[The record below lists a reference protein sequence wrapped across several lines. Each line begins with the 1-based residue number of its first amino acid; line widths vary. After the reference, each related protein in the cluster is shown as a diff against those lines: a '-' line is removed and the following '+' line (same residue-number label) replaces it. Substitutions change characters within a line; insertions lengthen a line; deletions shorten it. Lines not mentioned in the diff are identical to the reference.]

1 MAIYLS
7 NFEKTLKSL
16 LSVSFLLIIFDSY
29 EIFEVP
35 LSWLGSFLLT
45 LIVFILY
52 RKEEIKFNQ
61 LIFVCVLVG
70 LMPTL
75 LTLNY
80 SFNSEDEIIYILLRI
95 FSFISFAFT
104 SFVISKSNYK
114 KVVLASLKSTFY
126 IAILFSLYL
135 YIAQIFN
142 LYEPFRN
149 RPGTGILGFD
159 QQNNFWISGSHRM
172 VGTFREP
179 VFLVSILFPIF
190 LVVHFKNMNSIK
202 FYIGAA
208 LLFGLTKSE
217 LALILV
223 IFLIIIDLFRKNIGF
238 NNLIFFLV
246 FFICFFIPIKECDIS
261 PTNIECPQY
270 TITDSTSSNQFN
282 NEEIENINES
292 TESTVTNQL
301 DSVQFED
308 SERSD
313 IISFTLDFISLN
325 SGFGFNNT
333 NEIYT
338 KHLSKNINHEMYLV
352 NRTSPE
358 YLKVKYLSKSFGTG
372 RYFLTYENIN
382 IQNNLL
388 FNTFSIGLIYLVFIM
403 LFLIY
408 FFYKDFD
415 QGLKYLLLV
424 ASISLASFEDLL
436 PIFGLCIGLMFTM
449 DRNES

>member
-80 SFNSEDEIIYILLRI
+80 SFYSEDEIIYILLRI

-352 NRTSPE
+352 NRTLPE
-358 YLKVKYLSKSFGTG
+358 YLKVRYLSKSFGTG

-408 FFYKDFD
+408 VFYKDFD

>member
-80 SFNSEDEIIYILLRI
+80 SFYSEDEIIYILLRI

-282 NEEIENINES
+282 TEEIENINES

-352 NRTSPE
+352 NRTLPE
-358 YLKVKYLSKSFGTG
+358 YLKVRYLSKSFGTG

-424 ASISLASFEDLL
+424 VSISLASFEDLL

>member
-80 SFNSEDEIIYILLRI
+80 SFYSEDEIIYILLRI

-190 LVVHFKNMNSIK
+190 LVVHFKNMNSVK

-313 IISFTLDFISLN
+313 IISFTLDFI
-325 SGFGFNNT
+325 
-333 NEIYT
+333 
-338 KHLSKNINHEMYLV
+338 
-352 NRTSPE
+352 
-358 YLKVKYLSKSFGTG
+358 
-372 RYFLTYENIN
+372 
-382 IQNNLL
+382 
-388 FNTFSIGLIYLVFIM
+388 
-403 LFLIY
+403 
-408 FFYKDFD
+408 
-415 QGLKYLLLV
+415 
-424 ASISLASFEDLL
+424 
-436 PIFGLCIGLMFTM
+436 
-449 DRNES
+449 

>member
-80 SFNSEDEIIYILLRI
+80 SFYSEDEIIYILLRI

-223 IFLIIIDLFRKNIGF
+223 IFLIIIDLIRKNIGF
-238 NNLIFFLV
+238 NNLIFFSV

-352 NRTSPE
+352 NRTLPE
-358 YLKVKYLSKSFGTG
+358 YLKVRYLSKSFGTG

-424 ASISLASFEDLL
+424 VSISLASFEDLL

>member
-7 NFEKTLKSL
+7 NFEKTLQTL
-16 LSVSFLLIIFDSY
+16 FSVSFLLIIFDSY

-80 SFNSEDEIIYILLRI
+80 SFYSEDEIIYILLRI

-190 LVVHFKNMNSIK
+190 
-202 FYIGAA
+202 G
-208 LLFGLTKSE
+208 
-217 LALILV
+217 
-223 IFLIIIDLFRKNIGF
+223 
-238 NNLIFFLV
+238 
-246 FFICFFIPIKECDIS
+246 
-261 PTNIECPQY
+261 Y
-270 TITDSTSSNQFN
+270 T
-282 NEEIENINES
+282 
-292 TESTVTNQL
+292 L
-301 DSVQFED
+301 
-308 SERSD
+308 
-313 IISFTLDFISLN
+313 
-325 SGFGFNNT
+325 
-333 NEIYT
+333 
-338 KHLSKNINHEMYLV
+338 
-352 NRTSPE
+352 
-358 YLKVKYLSKSFGTG
+358 
-372 RYFLTYENIN
+372 
-382 IQNNLL
+382 
-388 FNTFSIGLIYLVFIM
+388 
-403 LFLIY
+403 
-408 FFYKDFD
+408 
-415 QGLKYLLLV
+415 
-424 ASISLASFEDLL
+424 
-436 PIFGLCIGLMFTM
+436 
-449 DRNES
+449 

>member
-80 SFNSEDEIIYILLRI
+80 SFYSEDEIIYILLRI

-190 LVVHFKNMNSIK
+190 LVVHFKNMNSVK

-223 IFLIIIDLFRKNIGF
+223 IFLIIIDLIRKNIGF
-238 NNLIFFLV
+238 NNLIFFSV

-352 NRTSPE
+352 NRTLPE
-358 YLKVKYLSKSFGTG
+358 YLKVRYLSKSFGTG

-408 FFYKDFD
+408 VFYKDFD

>member
-45 LIVFILY
+45 LIVFTLY
-52 RKEEIKFNQ
+52 RKEGIKFNQ

-80 SFNSEDEIIYILLRI
+80 SFYSEDEIIYILLRI

-223 IFLIIIDLFRKNIGF
+223 IFLIIIDFLRKNIGF
-238 NNLIFFLV
+238 NNLIFFSV

-270 TITDSTSSNQFN
+270 TITDSTSSNQLN
-282 NEEIENINES
+282 NEEIENINEN

-313 IISFTLDFISLN
+313 TISFTLDFISLN

-338 KHLSKNINHEMYLV
+338 KHLSENINHEMYLV
-352 NRTSPE
+352 NRTLPE

>member
-80 SFNSEDEIIYILLRI
+80 SFYSEDEIIYILLRI

-352 NRTSPE
+352 NRTSPK

-424 ASISLASFEDLL
+424 VSISLASFEDLL

>member
-80 SFNSEDEIIYILLRI
+80 SFYSEDEIIYILLRI

-352 NRTSPE
+352 NRTLPE
-358 YLKVKYLSKSFGTG
+358 YLKVRFLSKSFGTG

-424 ASISLASFEDLL
+424 VSISLASFEDLL

>member
-7 NFEKTLKSL
+7 NFEKTLKTL

-80 SFNSEDEIIYILLRI
+80 SFYSEDEIIYILLRI

-325 SGFGFNNT
+325 SGFGFNST

-352 NRTSPE
+352 NRTLPE
-358 YLKVKYLSKSFGTG
+358 YLKVRYLSKSFGTG
-372 RYFLTYENIN
+372 RYFLTY
-382 IQNNLL
+382 
-388 FNTFSIGLIYLVFIM
+388 
-403 LFLIY
+403 
-408 FFYKDFD
+408 
-415 QGLKYLLLV
+415 
-424 ASISLASFEDLL
+424 
-436 PIFGLCIGLMFTM
+436 
-449 DRNES
+449 

>member
-52 RKEEIKFNQ
+52 RKEGIKFNQ

-70 LMPTL
+70 LIPTL

-80 SFNSEDEIIYILLRI
+80 SFYSEDEIIYILLRI

-223 IFLIIIDLFRKNIGF
+223 ILLIIIDLFRKNIGF
-238 NNLIFFLV
+238 NNLIFFSV

-270 TITDSTSSNQFN
+270 TITDSTSSNQLN
-282 NEEIENINES
+282 NEEIENINEN

-352 NRTSPE
+352 NRTLPE

-388 FNTFSIGLIYLVFIM
+388 FNIFSIGLIYLVFIM

-415 QGLKYLLLV
+415 KGLKYLLLI

>member
-1 MAIYLS
+1 LTSSTYSEEKLIY
-7 NFEKTLKSL
+7 T
-16 LSVSFLLIIFDSY
+16 
-29 EIFEVP
+29 
-35 LSWLGSFLLT
+35 
-45 LIVFILY
+45 
-52 RKEEIKFNQ
+52 
-61 LIFVCVLVG
+61 
-70 LMPTL
+70 
-75 LTLNY
+75 
-80 SFNSEDEIIYILLRI
+80 LLRI
-95 FSFISFAFT
+95 FSFLSFVFI
-104 SFVISKSNYK
+104 SFVISKSKYK
-114 KVVLASLKSTFY
+114 KVILESLKLTFY
-126 IAILFSLYL
+126 IAVLFSLYL
-135 YIAQIFN
+135 YVAQIFN

-190 LVVHFKNMNSIK
+190 LVIHFKNMNSIK

-217 LALILV
+217 LAFVLI
-223 IFLIIIDLFRKNIGF
+223 IFLIFIDFLRKNIGL
-238 NNLIFFLV
+238 NNLVFFLI

-261 PTNIECPQY
+261 PSNIECPQY
-270 TITDSTSSNQFN
+270 TTTDSISSNKLDT
-282 NEEIENINES
+282 EEIENINES
-292 TESTVTNQL
+292 NESTVTNQFN
-301 DSVQFED
+301 SVQFED

-313 IISFTLDFISLN
+313 TVSFTLDFISRN

-352 NRTSPE
+352 NRTLPK
-358 YLKVKYLSKSFGTG
+358 YLKVKYLSESFGTG

-415 QGLKYLLLV
+415 QGLKYLLLI

>member
-80 SFNSEDEIIYILLRI
+80 SFYSEDEIIYILLRI

-179 VFLVSILFPIF
+179 VFLVTILFPIF

-282 NEEIENINES
+282 TEEIENINES

-352 NRTSPE
+352 NRTLPE
-358 YLKVKYLSKSFGTG
+358 YLKVRYLSKSFGTG

-424 ASISLASFEDLL
+424 VSISLASFEDLL

>member
-80 SFNSEDEIIYILLRI
+80 SFYSEDEIIYILLRI

-223 IFLIIIDLFRKNIGF
+223 ILLIIIDLFRKNIGF
-238 NNLIFFLV
+238 NNLIFFSV

-352 NRTSPE
+352 NRTLPE
-358 YLKVKYLSKSFGTG
+358 YLKVRYLSKSFGTG

-424 ASISLASFEDLL
+424 VSISLASFEDLL

>member
-80 SFNSEDEIIYILLRI
+80 SFYSEDEIIYILLRI

-270 TITDSTSSNQFN
+270 TITDSTPSNQFN

-352 NRTSPE
+352 NRTLPE
-358 YLKVKYLSKSFGTG
+358 YLKVRYLSKSFGTG

-424 ASISLASFEDLL
+424 VSISLASFEDLL

>member
-80 SFNSEDEIIYILLRI
+80 SFYSEDEIIYILLRI

-282 NEEIENINES
+282 TEEIENINES
-292 TESTVTNQL
+292 TESTVTNLL

-352 NRTSPE
+352 NRTLPE
-358 YLKVKYLSKSFGTG
+358 YLKVRYLSKSFGTG

-424 ASISLASFEDLL
+424 VSISLASFEDLL

>member
-29 EIFEVP
+29 EIFEIP

-45 LIVFILY
+45 FIVFKLY

-61 LIFVCVLVG
+61 LMFVCVLLG
-70 LMPTL
+70 LLPTL
-75 LTLNY
+75 LTLSN
-80 SFNSEDEIIYILLRI
+80 SFLSEDEIIYILLRI
-95 FSFISFAFT
+95 FSFVSFAFI
-104 SFVISKSNYK
+104 SFVIAKSKYK
-114 KVVLASLKSTFY
+114 KVVLESLKSIFY
-126 IAILFSLYL
+126 IVIFFSLYL

-149 RPGTGILGFD
+149 RPGTGVLGFD

-179 VFLVSILFPIF
+179 VFLVSVLFPIF
-190 LVVHFKNMNSIK
+190 LVIHFKNVNSIK
-202 FYIGAA
+202 FYVGAA

-217 LALILV
+217 LALVLV
-223 IFLIIIDLFRKNIGF
+223 VLLIFIELIRKNIGL
-238 NNLIFFLV
+238 NNLLFFLV

-270 TITDSTSSNQFN
+270 TIDESTLSNQPD

-292 TESTVTNQL
+292 IDNTITSQFY
-301 DSVQFED
+301 SAQFED
-308 SERSD
+308 RERSD
-313 IISFTLDFISLN
+313 IISFALDFASLN
-325 SGFGFNNT
+325 SGFGFQNT

-338 KHLSKNINHEMYLV
+338 KYLSKNVNYEMYLV
-352 NRTSPE
+352 NRTLPE
-358 YLKVKYLSKSFGTG
+358 YLKLKYLSKSFGTG

-388 FNTFSIGLIYLVFIM
+388 FNTFSIGMIYFIFIM

-408 FFYKDFD
+408 FFYQEFD
-415 QGLKYLLLV
+415 QGLKYFLLV

>member
-1 MAIYLS
+1 M
-7 NFEKTLKSL
+7 
-16 LSVSFLLIIFDSY
+16 
-29 EIFEVP
+29 
-35 LSWLGSFLLT
+35 
-45 LIVFILY
+45 
-52 RKEEIKFNQ
+52 
-61 LIFVCVLVG
+61 CVLVG

-80 SFNSEDEIIYILLRI
+80 SFYSEDEIIYILLRI

-352 NRTSPE
+352 NRTLPE
-358 YLKVKYLSKSFGTG
+358 YLKVRYLSKSFGTG

-424 ASISLASFEDLL
+424 VSISLASFEDLL

>member
-80 SFNSEDEIIYILLRI
+80 SFYSEDEIIYILLRI

-282 NEEIENINES
+282 SEEIENINES

-325 SGFGFNNT
+325 SGFCFNNT

-352 NRTSPE
+352 NRTLPE
-358 YLKVKYLSKSFGTG
+358 YLKVRYLSKSFGTG

-424 ASISLASFEDLL
+424 VSISLASFEDLL

>member
-80 SFNSEDEIIYILLRI
+80 SFYSEDEIIYILLRI

-238 NNLIFFLV
+238 NNSIFFLV

-352 NRTSPE
+352 NRTLPE
-358 YLKVKYLSKSFGTG
+358 YLKVRYLSKSFGTG

-424 ASISLASFEDLL
+424 VSISLASFEDLL

>member
-1 MAIYLS
+1 
-7 NFEKTLKSL
+7 
-16 LSVSFLLIIFDSY
+16 
-29 EIFEVP
+29 
-35 LSWLGSFLLT
+35 
-45 LIVFILY
+45 
-52 RKEEIKFNQ
+52 
-61 LIFVCVLVG
+61 
-70 LMPTL
+70 
-75 LTLNY
+75 
-80 SFNSEDEIIYILLRI
+80 
-95 FSFISFAFT
+95 
-104 SFVISKSNYK
+104 
-114 KVVLASLKSTFY
+114 
-126 IAILFSLYL
+126 
-135 YIAQIFN
+135 
-142 LYEPFRN
+142 
-149 RPGTGILGFD
+149 
-159 QQNNFWISGSHRM
+159 M

-282 NEEIENINES
+282 TEEIENINES

-352 NRTSPE
+352 NRTLPE
-358 YLKVKYLSKSFGTG
+358 YLKVRYLSKSFGTG

-424 ASISLASFEDLL
+424 VSISLASFEDLL

>member
-7 NFEKTLKSL
+7 NFEITLKSL

-70 LMPTL
+70 LIPTL

-80 SFNSEDEIIYILLRI
+80 SSYSEDEIIYILLRI
-95 FSFISFAFT
+95 FSFVSFAFT

-126 IAILFSLYL
+126 IAIFFSLYL

-223 IFLIIIDLFRKNIGF
+223 IFLIIIDLFRKNIRF

-261 PTNIECPQY
+261 PSNIECPQY
-270 TITDSTSSNQFN
+270 TITDSTLNNQLN

-292 TESTVTNQL
+292 TNSTITNQL

-313 IISFTLDFISLN
+313 IVSFTLDFISLN

-338 KHLSKNINHEMYLV
+338 KHLSKNINQEMYLV
-352 NRTSPE
+352 NRTLPE

-415 QGLKYLLLV
+415 QGLKYLLIV

>member
-1 MAIYLS
+1 MVIYLS

-29 EIFEVP
+29 EIFEIP

-45 LIVFILY
+45 FIVFIIF

-61 LIFVCVLVG
+61 LIFVCVFVG
-70 LMPTL
+70 LLPTL
-75 LTLNY
+75 FTFNNSLN
-80 SFNSEDEIIYILLRI
+80 SQDEIIYILLRI

-114 KVVLASLKSTFY
+114 EVVLASLKSTFY
-126 IAILFSLYL
+126 IVIFVSLYL

-190 LVVHFKNMNSIK
+190 LVIHFRNMNSIK

-217 LALILV
+217 LAFVLIVLL
-223 IFLIIIDLFRKNIGF
+223 IFIDLLRKNIGL
-238 NNLIFFLV
+238 NNLVFFLI
-246 FFICFFIPIKECDIS
+246 FFICFFIPTKECDIS
-261 PTNIECPQY
+261 PSNIECPQY
-270 TITDSTSSNQFN
+270 TTTDSASSSQLDT
-282 NEEIENINES
+282 EEIENINES
-292 TESTVTNQL
+292 NESTVTNQL
-301 DSVQFED
+301 NSVQFED
-308 SERSD
+308 RERSD
-313 IISFTLDFISLN
+313 TISFTLDFISLN
-325 SGFGFNNT
+325 SGFGFKNT

-352 NRTSPE
+352 NRTLPE
-358 YLKVKYLSKSFGTG
+358 YLKVKYLTKSFGTG

-388 FNTFSIGLIYLVFIM
+388 FNIFSIGLIYLVFIM

-408 FFYKDFD
+408 FFYKDFA
-415 QGLKYLLLV
+415 QGLKYLLLI